1 MVRRGEI
8 HMADLGD
15 PIGHEQALRRP
26 VLIVSAQPW
35 LDSNPPVVMAVPL
48 TRTRRE
54 SPTHVEIEP
63 GSSGLKE
70 TSYAK
75 CEDLRAISPLR
86 LERNFGMVEDT
97 VLFRVEL
104 ILRRLLGL

>member
-1 MVRRGEI
+1 MRRGEI
-8 HMADLGD
+8 YMADLGD

-26 VLIVSAQPW
+26 VLLANAQPW
-35 LDSNPPVVMAVPL
+35 LESRPPVVMVLPL
-48 TRTRRE
+48 TRTHRP

-70 TSYAK
+70 ISYVK

-86 LERNFGMVEDT
+86 LERRFGSVKDT
-97 VLFRVEL
+97 VMWRIDV
-104 ILRRLLGL
+104 ILRRLLSL

>member
-1 MVRRGEI
+1 MRRGEI

-26 VLIVSAQPW
+26 VLLVNAQPW
-35 LDSNPPVVMAVPL
+35 LESDPPVVMALPL
-48 TRTRRE
+48 TRTHR
-54 SPTHVEIEP
+54 PDPAHVEIEP

-86 LERNFGMVEDT
+86 LERRFGRAEDT
-97 VLFRVEL
+97 VMFRVDV
-104 ILRRLLGL
+104 ILRRLLSL

>member
-26 VLIVSAQPW
+26 ALVVSAQPW
-35 LDSNPPVVMAVPL
+35 LDSRPPVVMVVPL

-75 CEDLRAISPLR
+75 CEDLRAVSPLR
-86 LERNFGMVEDT
+86 LERRFGLVEDT

-104 ILRRLLGL
+104 ILRRLLAL

>member
-15 PIGHEQALRRP
+15 PIGHEQAYRRP
-26 VLIVSAQPW
+26 VLIVSGQPW

-48 TRTRRE
+48 TRTHRE

-86 LERNFGMVEDT
+86 LERNFGMAEET

-104 ILRRLLGL
+104 ILRRLLAL